1 MTLDFVDA
9 HASLVYNISLW
20 LHFAHYMIHRTMFNG
35 LCLCMAGVY
44 VTVLPV
50 YRGVGLMSRPV
61 YTVPAVCFQ
70 FKDGATASHN

>member
-1 MTLDFVDA
+1 MDY
-9 HASLVYNISLW
+9 VYVV
-20 LHFAHYMIHRTMFNG
+20 
-35 LCLCMAGVY
+35 AGAY

>member
-1 MTLDFVDA
+1 MDY
-9 HASLVYNISLW
+9 VYVV
-20 LHFAHYMIHRTMFNG
+20 
-35 LCLCMAGVY
+35 AGVY

-50 YRGVGLMSRPV
+50 YRGVALMSRPV